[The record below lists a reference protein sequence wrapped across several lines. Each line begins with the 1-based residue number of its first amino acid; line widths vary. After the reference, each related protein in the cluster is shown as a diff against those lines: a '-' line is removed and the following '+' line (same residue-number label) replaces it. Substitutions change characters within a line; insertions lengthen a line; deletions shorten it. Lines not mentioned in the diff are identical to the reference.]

1 MEQTKFRGIIELV
14 NARSTDVVKEMT
26 HWNERYRHYRSADL
40 PGIWEC
46 KILKHGEGTISYQFI
61 DQVFEVGSRGLKA
74 TEISLR
80 PKSVLKNN
88 IH

>member
-26 HWNERYRHYRSADL
+26 RWNERYRHCRSADL
-40 PGIWEC
+40 PAIWEC

-74 TEISLR
+74 TENSLT
-80 PKSVLKNN
+80 KA
-88 IH
+88 